1 MRLSVGQAAPDF
13 EVTDINTGKPITL
26 ADFRGHKLL
35 LSFHR
40 YAACP
45 FCNLHI
51 HELSKKYSEFEKQGL
66 KVLALFRSGP
76 DRTRDQY
83 GSREV
88 PFQIAADPKLS
99 AYRAYGIEQSLF
111 GMLVSFIHPRG
122 LYATLKGFFPGK
134 IDAEVRSLPADFL
147 VAPDQKIAR
156 AYYSSNITQHLSLSE
171 ISEFTLKVG

>member
-1 MRLSVGQAAPDF
+1 MRLSAGQAAPDF
-13 EVTDINTGKPITL
+13 EVTDISTGMPLTL

-45 FCNLHI
+45 FCNLHV
-51 HELSKKYSEFEKQGL
+51 HELSKSYAEFEKQGM

-76 DRTRDQY
+76 ERTLEQY

-99 AYRAYGIEQSLF
+99 AYRAYGIEQSLL

-134 IDAEVRSLPADFL
+134 VDGEVRSLPADFL
-147 VAPDQKIAR
+147 VTPDQKIAR
-156 AYYSSNITQHLSLSE
+156 AYYSTNITQHLALSE
-171 ISEFTLKVG
+171 IGDFAREVG

>member
-1 MRLSVGQAAPDF
+1 MRLSPGQTAPDF
-13 EVTDINTGKPITL
+13 EVTDIQTGKPITL

-45 FCNLHI
+45 FCNLHV
-51 HELSKKYSEFEKQGL
+51 HELSQKYADLEKNGL

-76 DRTRDQY
+76 ERTLEQY

-88 PFQIAADPKLS
+88 PFQIAADPNLS
-99 AYRAYGIEQSLF
+99 AYRAYGIEKSLL

-122 LYATLKGFFPGK
+122 LYATLKGFLPGK
-134 IDAEVRSLPADFL
+134 VDGEVRSLPADFL
-147 VAPDQKIAR
+147 VTADQKIAR
-156 AYYSSNITQHLSLSE
+156 AYYSTNITQHLSLSE
-171 ISEFTLKVG
+171 ISEFAKKPS

>member
-1 MRLSVGQAAPDF
+1 MRLSAGQAAPDF
-13 EVTDINTGKPITL
+13 EVTDINTGQPIKL

-45 FCNLHI
+45 FCNLHV
-51 HELSKKYSEFEKQGL
+51 HELSESYAEFERFNL

-76 DRTRDQY
+76 ERVLEQY

-88 PFQIAADPKLS
+88 PFPIGADPKLS
-99 AYRAYGIEQSLF
+99 AYRAYGIEQSLL
-111 GMLVSFIHPRG
+111 GMLISFIHPRG

-134 IDAEVRSLPADFL
+134 VDGDVRSMPADFL
-147 VAPDQKIAR
+147 ITADQKLAKV
-156 AYYSSNITQHLSLSE
+156 YYSTNITQHLSLRQIGDFARE
-171 ISEFTLKVG
+171 VG